1 MIKVYTVAKSA
12 LRNFEKVQ
20 DKYRKANL
28 KYWNT
33 FFNNVDTLAFFYE
46 DFSRYITMNCDGEMD
61 VTLLIDDEDFG
72 SFVYDEYFKKI
83 LS

>member
-12 LRNFEKVQ
+12 LRNFEKIH

-28 KYWNT
+28 KYWNK
-33 FFNNVDTLAFFYE
+33 FFNNIDTVAFFYE
-46 DFSRYITMNCDGEMD
+46 DFSIYITIICNGEMY
-61 VTLLIDDEDFG
+61 VTLLI
-72 SFVYDEYFKKI
+72 YDEYFGCFFYYFFLKKN